1 MAVGVNMFY
10 EATLS
15 SSKPS
20 AISYGTDSDIRGN
33 SFTVLVLKF
42 ASSTDLVFVQTKY
55 IYM

>member
-1 MAVGVNMFY
+1 VAVGVNMFY